1 MMEGATLR
9 INTYSTQPPAATVN
23 CARMI
28 SVNHHST
35 RGVVHSIDKVLQPVT
50 KSLAELITS
59 DPQFSILYQREC
71 CLLDFVG
78 ALSCGLFYIYLFYV
92 CP

>member
-9 INTYSTQPPAATVN
+9 INTYSTVPPAATVN
-23 CARMI
+23 CARMV
-28 SVNHHST
+28 SVNQHST

-59 DPQFSILYQREC
+59 DPQFSILYQCEC
-71 CLLDFVG
+71 DFDASLL
-78 ALSCGLFYIYLFYV
+78 LTE
-92 CP
+92 